1 MSLQITGQAQG
12 LVVPIAQ
19 KSGQA
24 NAVSTGWNNELL
36 VSELIPRYAALALSG
51 NVFDVT
57 YTAASLAIPSAT
69 ATGSFAL
76 FNPAGSGKNLV
87 LLKVA
92 VGLQTFTAGTTA
104 LGIGLQYVPNIT
116 PTTTTPGNV
125 PQNALVG
132 SQLGAVAK
140 PFTAGT
146 LVGAPTVLGTI
157 FETFY
162 ADLAASSQPSGI
174 QVEVDGAIIVAP
186 GSGICLCSTAAP
198 ITNTVTC
205 AYKWAELPA

>member
-19 KSGQA
+19 KSGQPSS
-24 NAVSTGWNNELL
+24 VSMGWNNEFL
-36 VSELIPRYAALALSG
+36 VSEVMPRYQALALTGSI
-51 NVFDVT
+51 FDVT
-57 YTAASLAIPSAT
+57 YTAAALAVPSAT

-76 FNPAGSGKNLV
+76 FNPAGSGRNLV
-87 LLKVA
+87 LLKIA
-92 VGLQTFTAGTTA
+92 VGLQTFTVGTTS
-104 LGIGLQYVPNIT
+104 LGIGLQYVPNQT
-116 PTTTTPGNV
+116 PTTTTPGNA

-132 SQLGAVAK
+132 NQLGSVAK

-146 LVGAPTVLGTI
+146 LVGASTVLGTI
-157 FETFY
+157 LETFY
-162 ADLAASSQPSGI
+162 ADLAATTSPAGI
-174 QVEVDGAIIVAP
+174 QVEIDGAIIVAP
-186 GSGICLCSTAAP
+186 GSGICLASTAAP

>member
-1 MSLQITGQAQG
+1 MAIPVTGQAQG
-12 LVVPIAQ
+12 LVLTIAQ

-24 NAVSTGWNNELL
+24 NAASSGWNNELL
-36 VSELIPRYAALALSG
+36 VSEVIPRYAALALTG
-51 NVFDVT
+51 NVYDVT
-57 YTAASLAIPSAT
+57 YSAAALAIPSAT

-87 LLKVA
+87 VLKVS
-92 VGLQTFTAGTTA
+92 VGLQTFTAATTA

-116 PTTTTPGNV
+116 PTATTPGNT

-132 SQLGAVAK
+132 SQLNAVAK

-157 FETFY
+157 LETFY

-174 QVEVDGAIIVAP
+174 QVELDGALIIAP
-186 GSGICLCSTAAP
+186 GSGICLASTATP
-198 ITNTVTC
+198 QTNTVTC